1 MDRWIPL
8 RLLWLLEHLAVLTNV
23 LSIDFP
29 DIPFSSMKN
38 MDDTYSNTVL
48 PQRTLLLFFA
58 MCNVECAFGIVHPQ
72 SGFCV
77 NLTSFHFDTAFFLD
91 AAAITISA
99 IVQPLFEPLA
109 TLRLWQLTA
118 KRSLCICQDKTPWVF
133 HFSPFT
139 RYPFTQLNSCVMLIC
154 YETFQI
160 PGLPCLQ
167 LSL

>member
-1 MDRWIPL
+1 
-8 RLLWLLEHLAVLTNV
+8 
-23 LSIDFP
+23 
-29 DIPFSSMKN
+29 MKN
-38 MDDTYSNTVL
+38 LDGTYSNTVL
-48 PQRTLLLFFA
+48 PQLTLLLFFA

-133 HFSPFT
+133 HLSPFK

-154 YETFQI
+154 ILTKHFKFQDC
-160 PGLPCLQ
+160 LACNCPCNKQ
-167 LSL
+167 NSLEPHWQ